1 MSAGSLPLSDQQHLS
16 EPTGESGEENQ
27 SVQESRS
34 RTQQESQAGRR
45 KTWPERRRE
54 RREVKKLR
62 REAQARRGGAGLL
75 GRSQNFEDEVCP
87 TAPFR
92 STQDSH
98 KPSPPPA
105 KKKRKDEEDVG
116 RSKKSREAERWK
128 KRGGKKRGDLYCDS
142 DIVRGKRLSLKK
154 KVRHRERYFK
164 L

>member
-27 SVQESRS
+27 PVQGRS
-34 RTQQESQAGRR
+34 RTQQDTCRR

-75 GRSQNFEDEVCP
+75 GRSQNLEDEVCP
-87 TAPFR
+87 ADPFR
-92 STQDSH
+92 STLHDH
-98 KPSPPPA
+98 KLSPPPP
-105 KKKRKDEEDVG
+105 KKKRKDEEGGG

-128 KRGGKKRGDLYCDS
+128 KRGGKKCGDLYCDADVVS
-142 DIVRGKRLSLKK
+142 GKRLKK
-154 KVRHRERYFK
+154 RVRHGGRYFK